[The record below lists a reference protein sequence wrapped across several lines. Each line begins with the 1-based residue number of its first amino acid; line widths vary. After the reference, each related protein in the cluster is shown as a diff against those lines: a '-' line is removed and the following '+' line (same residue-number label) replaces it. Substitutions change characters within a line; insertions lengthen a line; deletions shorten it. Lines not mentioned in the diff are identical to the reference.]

1 MKRNVLPFLGI
12 FFFVFIMYF
21 GTGSNFSFRPKWA
34 IDYFNPM
41 ARSLM
46 QFRLDIQNPAQTHDL
61 IRFKD
66 KWYTPWGILPAILLI
81 PPQLLKGR
89 FVPTFYLSLFFSSL
103 TTLIVFLLLKRLQR
117 EFFHKLSIFG
127 VYAILALFVFGTT
140 QFYVGTLGS
149 VWHVN
154 QIVSSFFGAL
164 GIFTIFKKNR
174 FPIDYFLSSL
184 FFGIGFLG
192 RPTIMFLLSLPIALF
207 IFDLFKKKKL
217 FLEQKVKYIKQVIII
232 FALPIILFS
241 SIFFLYNHI
250 RFGNILQT
258 GYDYIQESNNLQ
270 GIRVKNGLSSLRNI
284 PQNAWYLFFELP
296 RLQLVKNNIVLNF
309 NLYGNS
315 IFFLT
320 PPFLTI
326 FLAPLIIR
334 RKGQVQIDPF
344 IASLWIALFA
354 TIIPILMHYS
364 SGWMQ
369 FGYRYSLDVTVL
381 LLLLSVFGIKGK
393 LNVAYVLGI
402 IFSIIMYILGI
413 RSLM

>member
-1 MKRNVLPFLGI
+1 MKKNILTLLGI
-12 FFFVFIMYF
+12 FFFVFIIYF
-21 GTGSNFSFRPKWA
+21 GAGTQFSFQPKWA

-41 ARSLM
+41 AQSLM
-46 QFRLDIQNPAQTHDL
+46 QFRLDIQDPVQTHDL
-61 IRFKD
+61 IKFQD
-66 KWYTPWGILPAILLI
+66 KWYTPWGVLPAVLLI
-81 PPQLLKGR
+81 PLQLLKGR
-89 FVPTFYLSLFFSSL
+89 FIPTFYLSLFFSSL
-103 TTLIVFLLLKRLQR
+103 TTVVVFLLLKRLQK
-117 EFFHKLSIFG
+117 EFIHNLSTFG
-127 VYAILALFVFGTT
+127 VYAILVLFAFGTT
-140 QFYVGTLGS
+140 QFYIGTLGS

-192 RPTIMFLLSLPIALF
+192 RPTIIFLLSLPIAF
-207 IFDLFKKKKL
+207 FVFDLFQKKKL
-217 FLEQKVKYIKQVIII
+217 FLDQKIKYVKQMIII

-241 SIFFLYNHI
+241 SIFFLYNFI
-250 RFGNILQT
+250 RFGNIFQT
-258 GYDYIQESNNLQ
+258 GYDYIQESSNLQ
-270 GIRVKNGLSSLRNI
+270 EIRMKSGLSSLRNI
-284 PQNAWYLFFELP
+284 PQNAWYLLFELP
-296 RLQLVKNNIVLNF
+296 RLQLIKNNVVFNF

-326 FLAPLIIR
+326 FFAPLIIR
-334 RKGQVQIDPF
+334 KKRRVQIDPF
-344 IASLWIALFA
+344 IASLWIAIFA

-369 FGYRYSLDVTVL
+369 FGYRYSLDITIL

-393 LNVAYVLGI
+393 LNMLYMFGI
-402 IFSIIMYILGI
+402 IFSITMYILGI